1 MPSCPSLWATMIW
14 AGHPPTCVQWADED
28 TSGSRDRD
36 KSNGKCILHH
46 CNSCQISEFSVKD
59 RAKFLQHCHRLL
71 QGHMDTLEHQGRSE
85 QEEGQC
91 PTLCLDWIG
100 SALEIF
106 QCCSSFVLLKNRAT
120 ELGASP
126 LLAQPHGLWD
136 PPQFLT
142 QHHIVLWSCL
152 HSRVL
157 SLGSCSQ
164 GGESPILQCGSWAS
178 GRGALSP
185 KKGAWALLKM
195 QICFLKCFMPKD
207 NFTTCL

>member
-46 CNSCQISEFSVKD
+46 CNSCPISEFSVKD

-136 PPQFLT
+136 PPSSLPSTMSCCGAACIPEISPWAAAHREERAPFSSVGAGLLAGGLFLP
-142 QHHIVLWSCL
+142 QREHEHF
-152 HSRVL
+152 
-157 SLGSCSQ
+157 G
-164 GGESPILQCGSWAS
+164 
-178 GRGALSP
+178 
-185 KKGAWALLKM
+185 
-195 QICFLKCFMPKD
+195 KCKSAF
-207 NFTTCL
+207 